1 MLQHGFKVGI
11 LQLVCID
18 DVQAEDIS
26 DEGAHQR
33 QLCGAIGVPTIQIV
47 VQVIVVI
54 GTQLVHHQAE
64 MLVVHLEDILTSH
77 SLGVGANLLAIH
89 LGKALHDVLHP
100 VAESGDGVNEFVTF
114 LLALAVCQPV
124 ALATMVQ
131 HIVHNGYA
139 VKQMQ
144 KCLYIVVLVQLMLTE
159 DVLG

>member
-18 DVQAEDIS
+18 DVQTES
-26 DEGAHQR
+26 VSNEGTHQR
-33 QLCGAIGVPTIQIV
+33 KLCGAHSILTLQIV

-54 GTQLVHHQAE
+54 GAQLVHHQAE

-114 LLALAVCQPV
+114 LLALAVCQSV

-144 KCLYIVVLVQLMLTE
+144 KCLHIVVLTQLMQTE
-159 DVLG
+159 NVLG